1 MVLRSSGLIPQSQGH
16 LMAEPSPSGSV
27 AQRQVA
33 QKTVALKQSP
43 VQLVG
48 SADRHTSRA
57 ADRSMMACE
66 RAYAAWNRTGLTAP
80 TLGIGAHE
88 PNVRALLRPHLFA
101 TDGVPRLV
109 SITVLVVAW
118 SGSQSD
124 RASGRPRSEQAK
136 VCTIP

>member
-1 MVLRSSGLIPQSQGH
+1 
-16 LMAEPSPSGSV
+16 MAEPSPSAPV

-33 QKTVALKQSP
+33 EKTVALKQSP

-57 ADRSMMACE
+57 ADRTIMACE
-66 RAYAAWNRTGLTAP
+66 RAYAAWNRTGLTAL

-88 PNVRALLRPHLFA
+88 PNVRPLPRPHPFA
-101 TDGVPRLV
+101 IDGVLRLV
-109 SITVLVVAW
+109 SITALVVAW

-124 RASGRPRSEQAK
+124 RASDRPRSEQAK
-136 VCTIP
+136 VWTIP